1 MSVSVGDI
9 VDGKVTGITKFGA
22 FVEIEPG
29 TSGLVHI
36 SQISNQ
42 YVDKVE
48 NFLEVDQEVTC
59 KILSNEDGKLS
70 LSIKECQEKPVE
82 ETIEYQDFNSS
93 NNESTSPEFDE
104 IMAKFL
110 KQSNE
115 RLDSIRQR
123 NNKRNKKKRKY

>member
-9 VDGKVTGITKFGA
+9 VEGKVTGITKFGA

-48 NFLEVDQEVTC
+48 NFLEVDQEVKC
-59 KILSNEDGKLS
+59 KILSNEDGKIS
-70 LSIKECQEKPVE
+70 LSIKECLEKPVE
-82 ETIEYQDFNSS
+82 KPVEYQNFNSS
-93 NNESTSPEFDE
+93 NNESTSSEFDE

-123 NNKRNKKKRKY
+123 NNKRNKKKRRY